1 MQFVQ
6 FLKNVSFR
14 QIIDYSPY
22 KALLFDRDPKFGL
35 MTYNLLQEVLKS
47 RRISEENFE
56 EIYSQYKDKVQE
68 QENQLAYCNV
78 CKIESAVEV
87 CDLSKTNKK
96 IQEERKAGHVG

>member
-1 MQFVQ
+1 
-6 FLKNVSFR
+6 
-14 QIIDYSPY
+14 
-22 KALLFDRDPKFGL
+22 

-56 EIYSQYKDKVQE
+56 EIYSQYKNKIQE

-87 CDLSKTNKK
+87 YDLCKTNKK
-96 IQEERKAGHVG
+96 IQEERKAGHVGQEKAVEKMLHVY